1 MRVPF
6 LDLHASYLELKNEID
21 SSIARVLSS
30 GMYVGGSEVETF
42 EDNFSDYCG
51 SEFTVGV
58 ANGLDAL
65 RLSLR
70 VLDVGPGDEV
80 IVPAN
85 TFIATWL
92 AVTEVG
98 ATPVPVE
105 PNAFSYNI
113 NTDEIQQVLTSKTKA
128 IIPVHLFGQ
137 PADLEPIL
145 LLAKNF
151 NLYVIEDAAQAAGSK
166 YKDRRIGAHGDLVC
180 WSFYPGKN
188 LGAFGDAGA
197 ITTDNPALAEKL
209 FALRNYGSAKKYSHK
224 YIGINSRLDP
234 MQACILDL
242 KLKHLDEWN
251 NRRKKIAS
259 FYSDALASHSLIQL
273 PHVPEWAEPV
283 WHLFVIQTPQRDLL
297 QSHLAK
303 HNIETII
310 HYPIPPHQQ
319 DAYKGSVQA
328 TLNLSITENLSK
340 NILSLPM
347 GPHLS
352 EIEQHYVVQCI
363 NNF

>member
-180 WSFYPGKN
+180 CSLYPGKN

-197 ITTDNPALAEKL
+197 ITTDNPALAEK
-209 FALRNYGSAKKYSHK
+209 
-224 YIGINSRLDP
+224 
-234 MQACILDL
+234 
-242 KLKHLDEWN
+242 
-251 NRRKKIAS
+251 
-259 FYSDALASHSLIQL
+259 
-273 PHVPEWAEPV
+273 
-283 WHLFVIQTPQRDLL
+283 
-297 QSHLAK
+297 
-303 HNIETII
+303 
-310 HYPIPPHQQ
+310 
-319 DAYKGSVQA
+319 
-328 TLNLSITENLSK
+328 
-340 NILSLPM
+340 
-347 GPHLS
+347 
-352 EIEQHYVVQCI
+352 
-363 NNF
+363 